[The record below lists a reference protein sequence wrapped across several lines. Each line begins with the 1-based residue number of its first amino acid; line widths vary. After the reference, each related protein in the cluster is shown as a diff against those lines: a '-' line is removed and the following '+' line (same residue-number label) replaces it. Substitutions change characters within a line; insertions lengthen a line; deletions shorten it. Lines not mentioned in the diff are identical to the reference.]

1 MTCKYIARDRRWG
14 SKRKK
19 RKKISDC
26 SINTLAVVLYC
37 TQINV
42 LVVGM
47 KKGHL
52 DDLKRVF
59 LMLKGVH
66 LFELYKLI

>member
-14 SKRKK
+14 SKRK

-47 KKGHL
+47 KKDHL